1 MVLESENQTIT
12 NRLQGYVQFNIID
25 GLTFRSQMCVL
36 FDNRLST
43 TLENENSY
51 QMFAQSNS
59 RAYARS
65 YFNLSW
71 LNTNTLSYV
80 KEFNEN
86 HRINATAVF
95 EQSYDN
101 NYNHLGRAYFPD
113 YVDLTHG
120 YNNLA
125 MSQNATL
132 NELSSDR
139 SINTLMSGMFRV
151 NYVFKNRYMITAS
164 IRADGSS
171 RLKDKWAYFPSAALA
186 WDMKQEN
193 FLKDVNFIDQLK
205 LRLGYGSVGNQSVEP
220 YRIYSMMSATLG
232 DGGKTVY
239 AVDRPSAPYLKWER
253 NDQFNVGIDFSV
265 LNGRLRLTADWYNKM
280 SKDILLELAQPTH
293 MGYGEL
299 LQNAGEIKNTGV
311 EFTISADPFVSND
324 PTGFSWHT
332 DLTLT
337 HNKGTCNKIP
347 TYNQR
352 KQQAGN

>member
-1 MVLESENQTIT
+1 MSETYNWRLKVDTKIKKWLEVGLKLLWQLPQEFFSACQRLTAGILQTAMYFDNTLSPKNENGEYNNDDWSGTHMYNPMGHIWELDSETQTIN

-25 GLTFRSQMCVL
+25 GLTFRSQMGVL

-139 SINTLMSGMFRV
+139 SINTLMSGMFRCELCV
-151 NYVFKNRYMITAS
+151 
-164 IRADGSS
+164 
-171 RLKDKWAYFPSAALA
+171 
-186 WDMKQEN
+186 QESLYDN
-193 FLKDVNFIDQLK
+193 GLL
-205 LRLGYGSVGNQSVEP
+205 SVP
-220 YRIYSMMSATLG
+220 
-232 DGGKTVY
+232 TV
-239 AVDRPSAPYLKWER
+239 
-253 NDQFNVGIDFSV
+253 
-265 LNGRLRLTADWYNKM
+265 
-280 SKDILLELAQPTH
+280 LL
-293 MGYGEL
+293 
-299 LQNAGEIKNTGV
+299 V
-311 EFTISADPFVSND
+311 
-324 PTGFSWHT
+324 
-332 DLTLT
+332 
-337 HNKGTCNKIP
+337 
-347 TYNQR
+347 
-352 KQQAGN
+352 